1 MRKPAARGQK
11 GRSRPRRASSS
22 FASAREELL
31 ELLLREGIRRES
43 SEPREASA
51 GEDGGSPWKLDSL
64 GVTLSSRGAELAGR
78 CLLQVLEKF
87 EGRQLA
93 TFGATGIPIL
103 QSCVL
108 LSKGKYRGLLV
119 RQGPEAGEALHP
131 IEGRMDP
138 TEPVIIIND
147 SVGLETSMEE
157 CTARLEAAGLRV
169 EGGVCLVRFGYEG
182 GFSRMVSRGYRMA
195 ALFDV
200 WNDLVSRMPDE
211 EPVAP
216 NPTRVLPPHELSSE
230 KAPEGLHPAELA
242 RRVIAE
248 ALRTGKLLRAPR
260 KIQGRYSGAGGVW
273 VSVRPRNDI
282 QQRHARAG
290 FWCFPEEKAPSLPVA
305 IAEAAFLAASAL
317 NQASAEPLEALEQSA
332 IAVTFCSELEACE
345 AGQLDN
351 ERYGLV
357 VRSRERPFLMGGVL
371 PRMPGISNE
380 WQQLESAK
388 TGQARLL
395 PWEPFALYRFQVQK
409 AVEPNTLW
417 QPSGVPAGAPPR
429 WVAASAPIAARAF
442 EVVQA
447 LSEGREPAPAALS
460 VQLEGAVDSVYLSVY
475 RQGRRVG
482 VAGTRLTRLDDDLV
496 TLARNV
502 LADSAAG
509 APAAGGALAV
519 TVSLLHNATEL
530 GRMSP
535 EAAAEQTRHAEQAL
549 MAYLED
555 RSGLLL
561 PSVAVTDNLSP
572 LEYARAV
579 LAEAGLAEGPVR
591 WRRFDCVT
599 WLADAQGTSPVEH
612 GLPVG
617 PPPKAFNEQATR
629 MTQALCKFLL
639 RHLGETTRYEPFS
652 DTAHKGLDTA
662 LLSHQAWTMARA
674 HRVLGPAPLGQG
686 ARTLLL
692 ALTSDLAFDEA
703 ERVWISADAGTSIS
717 EASFVLLALLE
728 TGDDETTAATL
739 ATSLWSSINAQGR
752 FSCTMDPAFDDDA
765 FQDVYPGQALLALA
779 RAAEKKVSAPD
790 EAKLALARRF
800 YRQRFLYKRS
810 WEQICWLTQA
820 AVAWWRVDQDAEAAR
835 FAFELCDWAL
845 TQQSEKTGA
854 FLAPQPPDAPG
865 YTTAHYLEA
874 LAAGVELAAGLR
886 DRTRQRRY
894 LDAYARGVAFLD
906 GLVFQERDSALL
918 PNPRLTLG
926 GVRTSLVRSEIRVDS
941 VQHALAA
948 LLITPPKPSPAANAR
963 KARRR

>member
-11 GRSRPRRASSS
+11 GRSRPRRSSSS
-22 FASAREELL
+22 FASDREELL

-43 SEPREASA
+43 SAPRGASA
-51 GEDGGSPWKLDSL
+51 GEDSEHPWKLDSL

-78 CLLQVLEKF
+78 GLLQLLERF

-93 TFGATGIPIL
+93 TFGVTGIPIL

-119 RQGPEAGEALHP
+119 RQGPEAGEARLA

-138 TEPVIIIND
+138 SEPVIIIND
-147 SVGLETSMEE
+147 SVGLEPSMEE

-169 EGGVCLVRFGYEG
+169 EGGVCLVRFGYES
-182 GFSRMVSRGYRMA
+182 GFSRMASRGYRMA
-195 ALFDV
+195 ALYDI
-200 WNDLVSRMPDE
+200 WNDLVARMPDE
-211 EPVAP
+211 EPLAP

-230 KAPEGLHPAELA
+230 KVPEGLHPAELA

-260 KIQGRYSGAGGVW
+260 RIQGRYSGAGGVW
-273 VSVRPRNDI
+273 VSVRPKGDV

-290 FWCFPEEKAPSLPVA
+290 FWSFPEEKAPSLPVA
-305 IAEAAFLAASAL
+305 IAEAAFLAANAL
-317 NQASAEPLEALEQSA
+317 NQSSAEPVAALEQSA
-332 IAVTFCSELEACE
+332 IAVTFCSELEECE
-345 AGQLDN
+345 IGQLDN

-371 PRMPGISNE
+371 PRMPGISHE
-380 WQQLESAK
+380 WQQLESARTDK
-388 TGQARLL
+388 ARLL
-395 PWEPFALYRFQVQK
+395 PWEPFSLYRFQVQK
-409 AVEPNTLW
+409 AVEPDTLW

-429 WVAASAPIAARAF
+429 WVAASGPIAARAL

-447 LSEGREPAPAALS
+447 ISEGREPTPASLP
-460 VQLEGAVDSVYLSVY
+460 VQLEGAVDSISLSVY
-475 RQGRRVG
+475 RQGRL
-482 VAGTRLTRLDDDLV
+482 AGTAETRLTRLDDDLAK
-496 TLARNV
+496 LARGA
-502 LADSAAG
+502 LTDSAVG
-509 APAAGGALAV
+509 AQAAGGALAV

-530 GRMSP
+530 GQLNP

-549 MAYLED
+549 MAYQED
-555 RSGLLL
+555 RAGLLL
-561 PSVAVTDNLSP
+561 PSVAVTGNLSP
-572 LEYARAV
+572 VEYARAV
-579 LAEAGLAEGPVR
+579 LAKAGLTEGPVR

-599 WLADAQGTSPVEH
+599 WLADAQGTQRVEH

-617 PPPKAFNEQATR
+617 IPPKALKEQTTR
-629 MTQALCKFLL
+629 LTQALCKFLL

-662 LLSHQAWTMARA
+662 LLAHQAWTMARA

-686 ARTLLL
+686 ARTLLS
-692 ALTSDLAFDEA
+692 ALTSDLVFDEA
-703 ERVWISADAGTSIS
+703 ERVWIRSDAGTSIS

-728 TGDDETTAATL
+728 TGDDDTTAATL

-752 FSCTMDPAFDDDA
+752 FSCYMDPAFDDDS

-800 YRQRFLYKRS
+800 YRHRFLYKRS
-810 WEQICWLTQA
+810 WEQVCWLAQA
-820 AVAWWRVDQDAEAAR
+820 AVAWWRVDRDAEAAR
-835 FAFELCDWAL
+835 FAFEICDWAL
-845 TQQSEKTGA
+845 THQSEKTGA
-854 FLAPQPPDAPG
+854 FLNAQQPGSPG
-865 YTTAHYLEA
+865 YTTALYLEA
-874 LAAGVELAAGLR
+874 LAAGAELAAGLR
-886 DRTRQRRY
+886 DRARQRRY

-906 GLVFQERDSALL
+906 SLVLQERDTLLL
-918 PNPRLTLG
+918 PNPRLAIG
-926 GVRTSLVRSEIRVDS
+926 GVRTSPVQSEVRVDS
-941 VQHALAA
+941 VQHSLAA
-948 LLITPPKPSPAANAR
+948 LLAAPPKPGPAANSR
-963 KARRR
+963 RARRR